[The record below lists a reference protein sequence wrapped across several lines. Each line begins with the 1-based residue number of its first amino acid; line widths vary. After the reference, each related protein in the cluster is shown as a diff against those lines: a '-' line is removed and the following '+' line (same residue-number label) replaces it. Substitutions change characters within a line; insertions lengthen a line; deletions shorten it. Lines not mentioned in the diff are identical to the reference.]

1 MSFLPAISTK
11 AAKRIRKTIRDWKLA
26 STRSNQRLEDLA
38 SLVDPAVRGW
48 ENYYGRFY
56 RSRCLEVLRPLN
68 RALAAWV
75 RRKYKRFK
83 RRDRASMQWLA
94 RVAQRDPQLFV
105 LWQLDVEPL

>member
-1 MSFLPAISTK
+1 LEWARGLGPAAPLFSVTRPSLRFGHQTRDAATGHFFGDDDSDLPS
-11 AAKRIRKTIRDWKLA
+11 
-26 STRSNQRLEDLA
+26 SPHSLEA
-38 SLVDPAVRGW
+38 
-48 ENYYGRFY
+48 F
-56 RSRCLEVLRPLN
+56 RPLN

-105 LWQLDVEPL
+105 LWQLGVEPL